1 MSEWWQRNIIE
12 PRKLALLLCF
22 AAFVVTFVTT
32 RTITRLIRSGRGPFK
47 NNVSSSGLHVH
58 HAVPGLFL
66 LVVGS
71 VLAIGAPPG
80 PPWREIAGV
89 LIGIGASLVLDEF
102 ALILHLDDVYWSA
115 EGRVS
120 VEMVSLAVA
129 AMGFVL
135 VGSVP
140 FGVNSVGDTELSFR
154 TGVVSTTI
162 INVALVVLA
171 VIKGKYK
178 MALVGAFVPVISAI
192 AAVRLARPTSRW
204 ARRYDGAKLA
214 KATERAARFDA
225 RWDPIGDRLADLV
238 AGKMEGPPAT

>member
-1 MSEWWQRNIIE
+1 MADWWQRNIIE
-12 PRKLALLLCF
+12 PRKLALLLCC
-22 AAFVVTFVTT
+22 AAFIVTFVTT

-47 NNVSSSGLHVH
+47 NNISSSGVHVH
-58 HAVPGLFL
+58 HAVPGLIL
-66 LVVGS
+66 LVAGS
-71 VLAIGAPPG
+71 ILAIGAPPD

-120 VEMVSLAVA
+120 VEMISLAIA
-129 AMGFVL
+129 AMGFGL
-135 VGSVP
+135 VGTAP
-140 FGVNSVGDTELSFR
+140 FGVNDVGDEELSLR
-154 TGVVSTTI
+154 AGAVVTMVV
-162 INVALVVLA
+162 NVGLVVLA
-171 VIKGKYK
+171 VTKGKYK
-178 MALVGAFVPVISAI
+178 MALIGAFVPVVSAI

-204 ARRYDGAKLA
+204 ARRYGDAKRA

-238 AGKMEGPPAT
+238 GGRMEGPPAS